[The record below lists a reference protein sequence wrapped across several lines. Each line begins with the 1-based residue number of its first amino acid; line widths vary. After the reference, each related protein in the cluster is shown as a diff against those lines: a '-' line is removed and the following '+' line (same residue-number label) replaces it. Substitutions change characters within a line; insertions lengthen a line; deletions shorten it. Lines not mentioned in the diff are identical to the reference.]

1 MHHAAHAG
9 NADAVRD
16 LLRFGADPRAE
27 TKDGETPRALAT
39 APVVQ
44 RLLELA
50 EAGRAPANRTAT
62 FGMIAALFVKSFCSA
77 CRSRRALSN

>member
-1 MHHAAHAG
+1 MNVQPAGRWSALHHAAHAG

-50 EAGRAPANRTAT
+50 EAGRAPADRGATCGATAAERWR
-62 FGMIAALFVKSFCSA
+62 FL
-77 CRSRRALSN
+77 